1 MDAHNKLGHMLA
13 IKSQAARDAMD
24 KYNSTFSKLAE

>member
-1 MDAHNKLGHMLA
+1 MLA